1 MPFVFVQYLNHV
13 QLFCNPMDCSLLG
26 FSDHEISQIRIL
38 ECVAISF
45 FKVSSRPR
53 DQTCLL
59 HRQAD
64 SLPVRHLGSP
74 RKCPIYME
82 KEYVHMYVCIYTCVR
97 MYMNCMSVY
106 IYTYRLTGHWK
117 RKSLQYSE
125 ETIVTTVNFYI
136 MENNMPMVNTL
147 YCINVSHLSYELL
160 LNQQY

>member
-1 MPFVFVQYLNHV
+1 MPFFFVQYLNHV

-53 DQTCLL
+53 DQMCLL

-106 IYTYRLTGHWK
+106 IYIQTYRALEK
-117 RKSLQYSE
+117 KIF
-125 ETIVTTVNFYI
+125 IVQWR
-136 MENNMPMVNTL
+136 NNTHN
-147 YCINVSHLSYELL
+147 SELL
-160 LNQQY
+160 HHGKQHANG